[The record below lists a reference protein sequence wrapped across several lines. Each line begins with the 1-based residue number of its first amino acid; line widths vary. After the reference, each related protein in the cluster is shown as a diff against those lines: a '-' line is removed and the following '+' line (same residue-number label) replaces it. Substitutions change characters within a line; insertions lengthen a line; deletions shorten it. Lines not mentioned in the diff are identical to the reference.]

1 MNNLLPYDGELYW
14 VRQFYTP
21 DESDY
26 LFTTFKTSLAWQ
38 EESIFIFGRWVKVP
52 RLMCWYGDPDAY
64 YQYSGVN
71 HQPKPWNKELQLIRV
86 KIEQRFGSTYNSVL
100 ANLYRD
106 GNDSMGCHADD
117 EKELGQ
123 NPVIASLS
131 LGDQRL
137 FKLHHKINK
146 TTVDIILGHGD
157 LLIMAGTLQNYWQ
170 HSVPKTKNTLFP
182 YTTLFRS
189 RKSVV

>member
-71 HQPKPWNKELQLIRV
+71 HRKRV
-86 KIEQRFGSTYNSVL
+86 APPS
-100 ANLYRD
+100 
-106 GNDSMGCHADD
+106 
-117 EKELGQ
+117 
-123 NPVIASLS
+123 
-131 LGDQRL
+131 
-137 FKLHHKINK
+137 
-146 TTVDIILGHGD
+146 
-157 LLIMAGTLQNYWQ
+157 
-170 HSVPKTKNTLFP
+170 
-182 YTTLFRS
+182 
-189 RKSVV
+189 